1 MTEVRIAAVD
11 PNSFS
16 GNGDR
21 YLNWIGEITG
31 VSGQF
36 VKVRLTHDPMGN
48 KCNDRYEKLFLPI
61 ELSMR

>member
-1 MTEVRIAAVD
+1 MTEVRVAGVD

-16 GNGDR
+16 GAGAKYVGR
-21 YLNWIGEITG
+21 IGEITG

-36 VKVRLTHDPMGN
+36 VKVRFTDINDP
-48 KCNDRYEKLFLPI
+48 YEHFFLPI